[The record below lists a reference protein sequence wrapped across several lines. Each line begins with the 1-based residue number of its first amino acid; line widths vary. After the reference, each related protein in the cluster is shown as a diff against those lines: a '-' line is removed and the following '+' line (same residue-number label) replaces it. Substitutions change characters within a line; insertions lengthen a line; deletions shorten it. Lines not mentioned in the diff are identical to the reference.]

1 MAERAEVLVLVKAA
15 PVLTASLEE
24 TMCVAGIRLD
34 GQTAEWIRLHPVPFR
49 DLADSAKFAK
59 YQKLTVDVVR
69 GRTDRRPE
77 TWVPLRDSIVLGERV
92 GPERSWARRR
102 ELVEALPEVTMCG
115 LNQANKGGHGPGVP
129 SLGVVRPIAPPR
141 LEIRMR
147 DEEQLAKWTRRA
159 EAQKGVFS
167 LFDDVTVD
175 KPNFEVVPWRF
186 RYHYWCAA
194 PGCADGDGHK
204 QTIVDWE
211 VVALWRHVRN
221 RPNWQDLMRN
231 KFVDQMWTDRDTVLF
246 VGNQEQHPTSFLVLG
261 IFWPKTGWQPTL
273 L

>member
-102 ELVEALPEVTMCG
+102 ELVEV
-115 LNQANKGGHGPGVP
+115 
-129 SLGVVRPIAPPR
+129 SLLGT
-141 LEIRMR
+141 
-147 DEEQLAKWTRRA
+147 W
-159 EAQKGVFS
+159 
-167 LFDDVTVD
+167 VTVD
-175 KPNFEVVPWRF
+175 V
-186 RYHYWCAA
+186 AG
-194 PGCADGDGHK
+194 PG
-204 QTIVDWE
+204 
-211 VVALWRHVRN
+211 
-221 RPNWQDLMRN
+221 
-231 KFVDQMWTDRDTVLF
+231 
-246 VGNQEQHPTSFLVLG
+246 
-261 IFWPKTGWQPTL
+261 
-273 L
+273 